1 MVTPLVGNAQEMVT
15 LSPVL
20 VKTGLSHFRVT
31 IREAILEF
39 TIPSF
44 TAMALMVLP
53 EMFSVSGP
61 VYWADE
67 VVGLEPSV
75 V

>member
-1 MVTPLVGNAQEMVT
+1 MVM

-20 VKTGLSHFRVT
+20 VKTGVAHFRVKEV
-31 IREAILEF
+31 EAMAEF

-44 TAMALMVLP
+44 TAMALMFLP
-53 EMFSVSGP
+53 DTSSVSGP
-61 VYWADE
+61 VYWGEE
-67 VVGLEPSV
+67 VVGSESFV

>member
-1 MVTPLVGNAQEMVT
+1 M

-20 VKTGLSHFRVT
+20 VKTGLAHFKV
-31 IREAILEF
+31 REVEAMAEF
-39 TIPSF
+39 TIPFF

-61 VYWADE
+61 VFWADE